1 MEKHL
6 AQLGK
11 ALLAESG
18 KPYNTFG
25 TFLGPFRVDH
35 AYVNDARGN
44 TVANCEGSQATAK
57 VVSDLL
63 NKAYPPKAK

>member
-1 MEKHL
+1 MNKL

-18 KPYNTFG
+18 KPYNAFNG
-25 TFLGPFRVDH
+25 FLGPFRVDH

-44 TVANCEGSQATAK
+44 TVVNCEGNQATAK
-57 VVSDLL
+57 VICALL
-63 NKAYPPKAK
+63 NKTYPPKAK